1 MTEVHAVQG
10 RLAALRID
18 RSAAPL
24 RRRHRL
30 RRWLLPAVLLLA
42 VAVLLVVGLAGR
54 APTVQ
59 VAEVREAR
67 PGEQQTELSAA
78 GYVDSRRRSV
88 LAPIIPGRLDAVLV
102 EEGDVVEQG
111 QVIARLD
118 DRDARAAL
126 GRARAEVDSARGRL
140 AVVEARSA
148 NAQLVLR
155 RTQRLASAEVVSQAE
170 LEDALA
176 TANAAAAEQQAAA
189 AQLSAT
195 RRAREA
201 AELQLQHTVIR
212 APFAATVARKLADV
226 GAVLA
231 PAALG
236 EANLGGIVELVD
248 LEALEVEA
256 EVSEEQL
263 ARIRTGQPA
272 LIFLDAFP
280 DQAFRATTGP
290 VRPSIDRSKATA
302 QVKVLFEE
310 PPEGVLPDM
319 GAKVSFLKEEVP
331 PEALAKDARA
341 LRVPASA
348 VVRGASGPAVW
359 VVDGGR
365 LRQQPVTPGERLGD
379 EVALEEGPPPGT
391 QVVVAPSAKLREGR
405 PVKVRTE
412 GA

>member
-1 MTEVHAVQG
+1 MAEAQAANN

-30 RRWLLPAVLLLA
+30 RRWLLPALLLLGVALA
-42 VAVLLVVGLAGR
+42 VAMALARR

-88 LAPIIPGRLDAVLV
+88 IAPIIPGRLAAVLV
-102 EEGDVVEQG
+102 EEGDKVEQG

-126 GRARAEVDSARGRL
+126 ERARAEVDSARGNL
-140 AVVEARSA
+140 AVAQARNT
-148 NAQLVLR
+148 NAQIVLR
-155 RTQRLASAEVVSQAE
+155 RTQRLARAQVVPQAQ
-170 LEDALA
+170 LDDAVA
-176 TANAAAAEQQAAA
+176 AANAAAAEQEAAA
-189 AQLSAT
+189 AQLSSA

-201 AELQLQHTVIR
+201 AELQLQHTIIR
-212 APFAATVARKLADV
+212 APFSGTVARKIADV

-248 LEALEVEA
+248 LDALEVEA

-263 ARIRTGQPA
+263 SQIQPGQPA

-280 DQAFRATTGP
+280 DQVFRASTGP
-290 VRPSIDRSKATA
+290 VRPAIDRSKATA
-302 QVKVLFEE
+302 QVKVLFED
-310 PPEGVLPDM
+310 PPESVLPDM

-331 PEALAKDARA
+331 PEALVKDAQE
-341 LRVPASA
+341 LRVPATA
-348 VVRGASGPAVW
+348 VVRGESGPAVW
-359 VVDGGR
+359 VVNDGR
-365 LRQQPVTPGERLGD
+365 LRLQPVKPGERLGD

-391 QVVVAPSAKLREGR
+391 QVVVAPGPRLREGR
-405 PVKVRTE
+405 RVKVSTE

>member
-1 MTEVHAVQG
+1 MAEGQTAPG
-10 RLAALRID
+10 NLAALRIS
-18 RSAAPL
+18 RSAPPQ
-24 RRRHRL
+24 RRRRL
-30 RRWLLPAVLLLA
+30 RRWLIPA
-42 VAVLLVVGLAGR
+42 LLVVVLAVLIGVGLARR

-88 LAPIIPGRLDAVLV
+88 VAPLVAGRLDELRV
-102 EEGDVVEQG
+102 EEGDTVQEG

-126 GRARAEVDSARGRL
+126 ERARAGVDSARGRL
-140 AVVEARSA
+140 AVARA
-148 NAQLVLR
+148 RNTNAQIVLK
-155 RTQRLASAEVVSQAE
+155 RTQRLSRAEVVPQSQ
-170 LEDALA
+170 LDDAVA
-176 TANAAAAEQQAAA
+176 AANAAAAEQDAAEA
-189 AQLSAT
+189 ELSAAI
-195 RRAREA
+195 RAREA
-201 AELQLQHTVIR
+201 AALQLAHTVIR
-212 APFAATVARKLADV
+212 APFTGTVAEKIADV

-248 LEALEVEA
+248 LGALEVEA

-263 ARIRTGQPA
+263 QRIQPGQPA

-280 DQAFRATTGP
+280 DRAFRAKTGP

-310 PPEGVLPDM
+310 VPEGALPDM
-319 GAKVSFLKEEVP
+319 GAKVAFLKQEVP
-331 PEALAKDARA
+331 PEALAEDAQA

-348 VVRGASGPAVW
+348 VVRGPNGPAVW
-359 VVDGGR
+359 VVDEGR
-365 LRQQPVTPGERLGD
+365 LRQQPVTPGKRVGD
-379 EVALEEGPPPGT
+379 EVALEEGPEPGT
-391 QVVVAPSAKLREGR
+391 QVVVAPNGKLREGGR
-405 PVKVRTE
+405 VKVTE

>member
-1 MTEVHAVQG
+1 MAEGQTAPG
-10 RLAALRID
+10 NLAALRIS
-18 RSAAPL
+18 RSAPPQ
-24 RRRHRL
+24 RRRRL
-30 RRWLLPAVLLLA
+30 RRWLIPA
-42 VAVLLVVGLAGR
+42 LLVVVLAVLIGVGLARR

-88 LAPIIPGRLDAVLV
+88 VAPLVAGRLDELRV
-102 EEGDVVEQG
+102 EEGDTVQEG

-126 GRARAEVDSARGRL
+126 ERARAGVDSARGRL
-140 AVVEARSA
+140 AVARA
-148 NAQLVLR
+148 RNTNAQIVLK
-155 RTQRLASAEVVSQAE
+155 RTQRLSRAEVVPQSQ
-170 LEDALA
+170 LDDAVA
-176 TANAAAAEQQAAA
+176 AANAAAAEQDAAEA
-189 AQLSAT
+189 ELSAAI
-195 RRAREA
+195 RAREA
-201 AELQLQHTVIR
+201 AALQLAHTVIR
-212 APFAATVARKLADV
+212 APFTGTVAEKIADV

-248 LEALEVEA
+248 LGALEVEA

-263 ARIRTGQPA
+263 QRIQPGQPA

-280 DQAFRATTGP
+280 DRAFRAKTGP

-310 PPEGVLPDM
+310 VPEGALPDM
-319 GAKVSFLKEEVP
+319 GAKVAFLKQEVP
-331 PEALAKDARA
+331 PEALAEDAQA

-348 VVRGASGPAVW
+348 VVRGPNGPAVW
-359 VVDGGR
+359 VVDEGR
-365 LRQQPVTPGERLGD
+365 LRQQPVTPGERVGD
-379 EVALEEGPPPGT
+379 EVALEEGPEPGT
-391 QVVVAPSAKLREGR
+391 QVVVAPNGKLREGGR
-405 PVKVRTE
+405 VKVTE